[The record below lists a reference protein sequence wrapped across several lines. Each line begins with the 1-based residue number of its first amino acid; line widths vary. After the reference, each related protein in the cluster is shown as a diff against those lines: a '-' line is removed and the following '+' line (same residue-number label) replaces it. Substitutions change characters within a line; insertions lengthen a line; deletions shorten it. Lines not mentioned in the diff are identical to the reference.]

1 MTKSFKAAIVALAIL
16 AAPARA
22 TVYDL
27 ANDFSNASN
36 PNGVWSFTWG
46 GPLAHYGQPG
56 TFNSLNAVA
65 TNGYWG
71 TGADFFTA
79 PFILQATGNGSTIG
93 YTDQDFLA
101 GDVLVHG
108 PNDGSAV
115 LINWTAPADGTIDL
129 TSSLWY
135 AHSLVARSQD
145 IFVTLGGNPL
155 GNSTVTNGDGRS
167 DADTINALGL
177 TVNAGDVLTFA
188 FSKTSGQQYGSLAG
202 IDAVVDFTAKP
213 QTAPVPEPAS
223 WALMIGG
230 FALAGSALRRRRLAV
245 SFA

>member
-1 MTKSFKAAIVALAIL
+1 VIKSFNGAIVALAIL
-16 AAPARA
+16 AAPAQA

-27 ANDFSNASN
+27 AADFSNASN

-46 GPLAHYGQPG
+46 GTLAHYGQPS
-56 TFNSLNAVA
+56 TFNALNAVA

-71 TGADFFTA
+71 TGTDFFSA
-79 PFILQATGNGSTIG
+79 PFILQATASGSTIG

-108 PNDGSAV
+108 ANDGSAV
-115 LINWTAPADGTIDL
+115 FINWTAPADGTIDL

-135 AHSLVARSQD
+135 AHSLVARSQG

-155 GNSTVTNGDGRS
+155 GNTTVTNGDGRS
-167 DADTINALGL
+167 NANMINALGL

-188 FSKTSGQQYGSLAG
+188 FSKTSDQQYGSLTG
-202 IDAVVDFTAKP
+202 IDAVVDFTARP

-230 FALAGSALRRRRLAV
+230 LALAGSALRRRKLAV